1 MRIRSII
8 GILIV
13 LCSVSSCKTWKTDV
27 QREFVVCD
35 TLNRPVQGTHAYV
48 LREFTGDDLGLFILD
63 VFNVYFPKVEDDRHT
78 AYDFHPQSSNSEGK
92 VGVHMKLYYPKDHKV
107 LFMAEGY
114 YPTMVSLTGKMSK
127 VILLDLENFRPREID
142 PLTICLSR
150 QKGGSPQ
157 KIPAMYSAGL
167 FGRYREGE
175 GTDPDKDKKL
185 FVEAFSILKSYPRYA
200 TPGNWSSPADRV
212 PIFRQDELSKR
223 KLNKLIGN

>member
-1 MRIRSII
+1 MKTISFI

-13 LCSVSSCKTWKTDV
+13 ICSVCSCKTWKTDV

-63 VFNVYFPKVEDDRHT
+63 VFNVYFPKVEEDRHT

-92 VGVHMKLYYPKDHKV
+92 VGVHMKLYYPRDHKV

-114 YPTMVSLTGKMSK
+114 YPTMVSLTGKMNK
-127 VILLDLENFRPREID
+127 VILLDLENFRPRETG
-142 PLTICLSR
+142 PLTICLSS
-150 QKGGSPQ
+150 QKGESPQ
-157 KIPAMYSAGL
+157 KIPAIESIDL
-167 FGRYREGE
+167 FSRYRPGK
-175 GTDPDKDKKL
+175 GTGPDEDKL
-185 FVEAFSILKSYPRYA
+185 TDEMYSILKSYPRYA
-200 TPGNWSSPADRV
+200 TPGNRSSPVDRL

-223 KLNKLIGN
+223 ELNKLLNN

>member
-1 MRIRSII
+1 MKAISFI

-13 LCSVSSCKTWKTDV
+13 LCSVCSCKTWKTDV

-63 VFNVYFPKVEDDRHT
+63 VFNVYFPKVKEDSHT
-78 AYDFHPQSSNSEGK
+78 VYDFHPQSSNSEGK

-127 VILLDLENFRPREID
+127 VILLDLENFRPRETG
-142 PLTICLSR
+142 PHTICLSR

-157 KIPAMYSAGL
+157 KIPAIYSSALSGT
-167 FGRYREGE
+167 YREGE
-175 GTDPDKDKKL
+175 GTGPDEDKL
-185 FVEAFSILKSYPRYA
+185 RVEMISILKRYPRYA
-200 TPGNWSSPADRV
+200 TPGTWSGPFDRV

-223 KLNKLIGN
+223 ELNNLLGS

>member
-1 MRIRSII
+1 MKAISFI

-13 LCSVSSCKTWKTDV
+13 LCSVCSCKTWKTDV

-63 VFNVYFPKVEDDRHT
+63 VFNVYFPKVEEDRHT

-127 VILLDLENFRPREID
+127 VILLDLENFRPRKAG
-142 PLTICLSR
+142 PYTICLSR
-150 QKGGSPQ
+150 QKGESPQ
-157 KIPAMYSAGL
+157 KIPAIYSSDL
-167 FGRYREGE
+167 FGTYRPGK
-175 GTDPDKDKKL
+175 GTGPDENKL
-185 FVEAFSILKSYPRYA
+185 RVEMISILKRYPRYA
-200 TPGNWSSPADRV
+200 TPGTCGSPIDRV

-223 KLNKLIGN
+223 ELNNLLGS